1 MHVTQI
7 FLIFAPSKAKT
18 TLGLFLCSCSNGHI
32 FKHFIYFMIMNKLM
46 KMLAMALLFTSMCA
60 CSSDDV
66 ANVHSSQV
74 ENSWVQLSFFQSSME
89 KYEGDV
95 SQAKSARLSDDGE
108 RSLLTRADDD
118 VAKGATIANLK
129 ACFSRLDIEV
139 IPVGQTNAKT
149 YVFHQKKSDEDFGKL
164 SLRLP
169 IGDYKIVA
177 VASNATEQVDI
188 TSSSLVT
195 FPGDFPTDMAYVY
208 KEFSVKSGANTV
220 SCDMKRSVSKLS
232 FVSTD
237 VITSDISKIEL
248 VYVGKISNSLNPSTG
263 LGVLGDVETKTMT
276 KTYTSFAKPDGK
288 LDRVSLN
295 SFFLLPSE
303 SVTIQTDIKIYN
315 TKGTV
320 IKSLHFDEV
329 ILKRNHA
336 TTYTGPMFTS
346 GSAFEFVFASEN
358 LTSAGADKTFDDAG
372 NVK

>member
-7 FLIFAPSKAKT
+7 FLIFAPLKAKT

-32 FKHFIYFMIMNKLM
+32 FKHFIYFMVMNKLM
-46 KMLAMALLFTSMCA
+46 KMLVMALLFTSMCA

-95 SQAKSARLSDDGE
+95 SQAKSAHLSDDGE

-139 IPVGQTNAKT
+139 IPVGQANAKT
-149 YVFHQKKSDEDFGKL
+149 YVFHQKNSDEDFGKL

-169 IGDYKIVA
+169 IGDYQIVA
-177 VASNATEQVDI
+177 VASKATEQVDI

-232 FVSTD
+232 FISTD
-237 VITSDISKIEL
+237 YITSDISKIEL

-263 LGVLGDVETKTMT
+263 LAVLGDVETKTMT
-276 KTYTSFAKPDGK
+276 KTYSFTDANRPTKD
-288 LDRVSLN
+288 VSLN

-315 TKGTV
+315 TKGSV

-329 ILKRNHA
+329 TLKRNHA

-346 GSAFEFVFASEN
+346 GSAFEFVFDNEI

-372 NVK
+372 NVN